1 MIGDALCLGIGGLG
15 KVVLGG
21 TGVGGDDIFGVLN
34 VYGIR
39 VGGDV
44 AIGGKNGLQFCMI
57 SRICSCRVVSAIKGL
72 VLNIISKL
80 SSSSSAWSNSSIVK
94 STCCNGCCGDSD
106 RARSPDPVGTSGSDP
121 SGGNNI
127 A

>member
-1 MIGDALCLGIGGLG
+1 MIGVALCLGIGGLG

-21 TGVGGDDIFGVLN
+21 TGVGGDERFGVLN
-34 VYGIR
+34 VFGIR

-44 AIGGKNGLQFCMI
+44 AIGGKNGLRFCMI
-57 SRICSCRVVSAIKGL
+57 SRICSSRVVSAIIGL
-72 VLNIISKL
+72 FMNIISKL
-80 SSSSSAWSNSSIVK
+80 SSSSSACSNSSIVK
-94 STCCNGCCGDSD
+94 STCCNGCCGDSG

-121 SGGNNI
+121 SGGDNL